1 METKYCE
8 LKSYI
13 NSEQD
18 IFISNNIFDLEE
30 KITITERIYKE
41 IITEYFYKLELTKH
55 NKYITENI
63 STLLNNLDAST
74 IDNAILVNMI
84 SFGYPIF
91 MDPHI
96 TKKLYKIANFIA
108 DVETIVHFNSL
119 PENDSMYDR
128 LCKIYIALY
137 NYINNI
143 IRIKIYNVI
152 SIHYIFNKPELLHI
166 ILEKEMFTGNLD
178 HLLEILNREKLLEMR
193 MNIGFA
199 LECLERIYFIDP
211 EKIAIYIP
219 YMYVHS
225 QLRTL
230 GNPSTASVLD
240 DIKLLEYCNIMYTDK
255 KNHRECTSLYQNIM
269 YFKEY
274 ISTESIT
281 KDYKT
286 LTHIFLDHNNS
297 NKYLPYTEYIKLLRI
312 MGINDTGFI
321 SNFKTKFSFLKKD
334 QFFHYDSTI
343 DEKKDSYV
351 FEKLPQ
357 RPFQMIGKLEIYYK
371 LHTALI
377 KNASK
382 CISINTLNKYL
393 DIHLNPETNNNV
405 IFDVAMFM
413 NFYIDILLDKNK
425 ISFSEDNTIKKD
437 YEIYYNKKIKQNIV
451 YLAYR
456 IISKSYENNI
466 ILIRYIYLALISYEN
481 NSNIHKILE
490 SIREKFTIYNILF

>member
-1 METKYCE
+1 METKYCD

-18 IFISNNIFDLEE
+18 IFISNNTFDLEE

-41 IITEYFYKLELTKH
+41 IITEYFYKSESTKH
-55 NKYITENI
+55 NKYLTENI
-63 STLLNNLDAST
+63 STLLNNLDGIT

-91 MDPHI
+91 MDQHI

-108 DVETIVHFNSL
+108 DTESINHFNSL

-128 LCKIYIALY
+128 LCKIYITLY
-137 NYINNI
+137 SYINHI
-143 IRIKIYNVI
+143 LRVIIYNTI
-152 SIHYIFNKPELLHI
+152 SIHYIFNKPKLLHI
-166 ILEKEMFTGNLD
+166 ILEKELHTGHLD
-178 HLLEILNREKLLEMR
+178 HLLEILNQEKLFEMR
-193 MNIGFA
+193 MNIGLA
-199 LECLERIYFIDP
+199 LECLDRIYYIDP

-225 QLRTL
+225 QLMIL
-230 GNPSTASVLD
+230 GNSSVSSVQY
-240 DIKLLEYCNIMYTDK
+240 DIKLLEYCNIIYTDK

-286 LTHIFLDHNNS
+286 LTHIFLGYNNS

-321 SNFKTKFSFLKKD
+321 SNFKTKFCFLKKYP
-334 QFFHYDSTI
+334 FFHYDATI

-357 RPFQMIGKLEIYYK
+357 RPLQMIGNIQIYYK
-371 LHTALI
+371 LYTELI

-382 CISINTLNKYL
+382 CISKITLYKYL
-393 DIHLNPETNNNV
+393 DTHLNTETKNNI

-413 NFYIDILLDKNK
+413 NLYIDILLDKNK
-425 ISFSEDNTIKKD
+425 ISFSEDNTKKKD

-451 YLAYR
+451 YVAYR
-456 IISKSYENNI
+456 IISKSDQNNI
-466 ILIRYIYLALISYEN
+466 SLIKYIYLALISYEN
-481 NSNIHKILE
+481 NFNIHKILE
-490 SIREKFTIYNILF
+490 SIREKFINGLY